1 MARDILR
8 NSYQWLKNVY
18 YLSLKELRSLFGD
31 ITLIGLVVVMFT
43 FTIYSI
49 GKGIT
54 TEVKNASVAV
64 LDQDHTE
71 LSYQIRDAILPPYFK
86 QVVEIEPNQID
97 PSMDNGEYIFVLTIP
112 PDFTQNLL
120 AGKQPQLQL
129 LVDATAMTQAGVGA
143 NYLGQIINRQ
153 VNQFLTQAPGQQQLP
168 LEPVINVLFNS
179 NLLTEWFMPITQIIG
194 NSSLLALILVGAAVI
209 REREHGTIE
218 HLLVMPVSASEI
230 AFSKILANSL
240 VILVAAM
247 LSLYFVVHKWIGA
260 PINGSLWLFALS
272 EWIYLFSMA
281 GLGLF
286 LATQAPTMPQFSLL
300 CLPVYIVLYLL
311 SGGPSPIENMPPMV
325 QNIMQFSPLTQFVAI
340 SQDVLF
346 RGAGWEIIWHRIV
359 IMVILGAIFIS
370 IAIKRF
376 RSMLAKQN

>member
-1 MARDILR
+1 MLR
-8 NSYQWLKNVY
+8 WLKNVY
-18 YLSLKELRSLFGD
+18 FLSVKELRSLFSD
-31 ITLIGLVVVMFT
+31 YTLMGLVVIMFT

-49 GKGIT
+49 AKGIT

-64 LDQDHTE
+64 WDQDQST

-86 QVVEIEPNQID
+86 QVKSISPAQID
-97 PSMDNGEYIFVLTIP
+97 KAMDEGEFIFVLTIP
-112 PDFTQNLL
+112 PEFEQKML
-120 AGKQPQLQL
+120 AGEQPQIQL

-143 NYLGQIINRQ
+143 SYLSQIINRQ
-153 VNQFLTQAPGQQQLP
+153 ISEFLHQPSMSEILP
-168 LEPVINVLFNS
+168 LKPVVNVLFNS
-179 NLLTEWFMPITQIIG
+179 NLRSEWFMPMTQITG

-230 AFSKILANSL
+230 AFSKILANGL
-240 VILVAAM
+240 VILVSAM
-247 LSLYFVVHKWIGA
+247 LSLYFVVHQFLGA
-260 PINGSLWLFALS
+260 PINGSIWLFAAS
-272 EWIYLFSMA
+272 EVVYLFSIA

-311 SGGPSPIENMPPMV
+311 SGAPSPFENMPQGV
-325 QNIMQFSPLTQFVAI
+325 QDVMQLSPLTQFVAI

-346 RGAGWEIIWHRIV
+346 RGAGWETIWHRV
-359 IMVILGAIFIS
+359 LIMAVLGAIFVALA
-370 IAIKRF
+370 IASF
-376 RSMLAKQN
+376 RSMLARQN

>member
-1 MARDILR
+1 M
-8 NSYQWLKNVY
+8 QWLKNVY
-18 YLSLKELRSLFGD
+18 YLSMKELRSLFSD
-31 ITLIGLVVVMFT
+31 VTLIGLVVIMFT

-49 GKGIT
+49 GKSVT

-64 LDQDHTE
+64 FDQDHST
-71 LSYQIRDAILPPYFK
+71 LSYQLRDVILPPYFK
-86 QVVEIEPNQID
+86 QVVEIDDDRID
-97 PSMDNGEYIFVLTIP
+97 SSMDNGEYIFVLTIP
-112 PDFTQNLL
+112 PNFAVDLL

-143 NYLGQIINRQ
+143 NYLNQIISRQ
-153 VNQFLTQAPGQQQLP
+153 INQFLGLPDSAQLLP
-168 LEPVINVLFNS
+168 FEPVVNVLFNS
-179 NLLTEWFMPITQIIG
+179 NLLTEWFMPTTQITG

-247 LSLYFVVHKWIGA
+247 LSLYFVVHKIIGA
-260 PINGSLWLFALS
+260 PINGSLWLFAFS
-272 EWIYLFSMA
+272 EAVYLFSVA

-300 CLPVYIVLYLL
+300 CIPVYIVLYLL
-311 SGGPSPIENMPPMV
+311 SGGTSPFESMPPLV
-325 QNIMQFSPLTQFVAI
+325 QDIMSFSPLTQFVAI

-346 RGAGWEIIWHRIV
+346 RGAGWETIWHRLV
-359 IMVILGAIFIS
+359 IMAIMGAGFVTL
-370 IAIKRF
+370 AIVRF
-376 RSMLAKQN
+376 RSMLARQN

>member
-1 MARDILR
+1 M
-8 NSYQWLKNVY
+8 QWLKNVY
-18 YLSLKELRSLFGD
+18 YLSIKELRSLFSD
-31 ITLIGLVVVMFT
+31 VTLIGLVVIMFT

-49 GKGIT
+49 GKSVT

-64 LDQDHTE
+64 FDQDHST
-71 LSYQIRDAILPPYFK
+71 LSYQLRDAILPPYFK
-86 QVVEIEPNQID
+86 QVVEIEYDQID
-97 PSMDNGEYIFVLTIP
+97 ATMDSGEYIFVLTIP
-112 PDFTQNLL
+112 PNFASELL

-143 NYLGQIINRQ
+143 NYLTQIISRQ
-153 VNQFLTQAPGQQQLP
+153 ISQFLGEPNSEAMLP
-168 LEPVINVLFNS
+168 FEPVINVLFNS
-179 NLLTEWFMPITQIIG
+179 NLLTEWFMPTTQITG

-218 HLLVMPVSASEI
+218 HLLVMPVTASEI

-247 LSLYFVVHKWIGA
+247 LSLYFVVHKMIGA
-260 PINGSLWLFALS
+260 PINGSIWLFAFS
-272 EWIYLFSMA
+272 EAIYLFSVA

-311 SGGPSPIENMPPMV
+311 SGGTSPFESMPPLV
-325 QNIMQFSPLTQFVAI
+325 QNIMLFSPLTQFVAI

-346 RGAGWEIIWHRIV
+346 RGAGWETIWHRLV
-359 IMVILGAIFIS
+359 IMAIMGAAFVTL
-370 IAIKRF
+370 AIVRF
-376 RSMLAKQN
+376 RSMLARQN

>member
-1 MARDILR
+1 M
-8 NSYQWLKNVY
+8 QWLKNVY
-18 YLSLKELRSLFGD
+18 YLSVKELRSLFSD
-31 ITLIGLVVVMFT
+31 VTLIGLVVIMFT

-49 GKGIT
+49 GKSVT

-64 LDQDHTE
+64 FDQDHST
-71 LSYQIRDAILPPYFK
+71 LSYQLHDAILPPYFK
-86 QVVEIEPNQID
+86 QVVEINYDQID
-97 PSMDNGEYIFVLTIP
+97 SSMDSGEYIFVLSIP
-112 PDFTQNLL
+112 PNFAADLL

-129 LVDATAMTQAGVGA
+129 LIDATAMTQAGVGA
-143 NYLGQIINRQ
+143 NYLTQIISRQ
-153 VNQFLTQAPGQQQLP
+153 INQFLGVPDSAQLLP
-168 LEPVINVLFNS
+168 FEPVVNVLFNS
-179 NLLTEWFMPITQIIG
+179 NLLTEWFMPTTQITG

-247 LSLYFVVHKWIGA
+247 LSLYFVVHKIIGA
-260 PINGSLWLFALS
+260 PINGSLWLFAFS
-272 EWIYLFSMA
+272 EAVYLFSVA

-300 CLPVYIVLYLL
+300 CIPVYIVLYLL
-311 SGGPSPIENMPPMV
+311 SGGTSPFESMPPLV
-325 QNIMQFSPLTQFVAI
+325 QDIMSFSPLTQFVAI

-346 RGAGWEIIWHRIV
+346 RGAGWETIWHRLV
-359 IMVILGAIFIS
+359 MMAILGAGFVTL
-370 IAIKRF
+370 AIVRF
-376 RSMLAKQN
+376 RSMLARQN

>member
-1 MARDILR
+1 MLR
-8 NSYQWLKNVY
+8 WLKNVY
-18 YLSLKELRSLFGD
+18 FLSVKELRSLFSD
-31 ITLIGLVVVMFT
+31 YTLIGLVVIMFT

-49 GKGIT
+49 AKGIT

-64 LDQDHTE
+64 WDQDHST

-86 QVVEIEPNQID
+86 QVQTISPEQID
-97 PSMDNGEYIFVLTIP
+97 KAMDEGEFIFVLTIP
-112 PDFTQNLL
+112 PNFEQQIM
-120 AGKQPQLQL
+120 AGEQPQIQL

-143 NYLGQIINRQ
+143 SYLSQIINRQ
-153 VNQFLTQAPGQQQLP
+153 ISEFLQQPSMSEILP
-168 LEPVINVLFNS
+168 LKPVVNVLFNS
-179 NLLTEWFMPITQIIG
+179 NLRSEWFMPMTQITG

-230 AFSKILANSL
+230 AFSKILANGL
-240 VILVAAM
+240 VILVSAM
-247 LSLYFVVHKWIGA
+247 LSLYFVVHQFLGA
-260 PINGSLWLFALS
+260 PINGSIALFAAS
-272 EWIYLFSMA
+272 EVVYLFSIA

-311 SGGPSPIENMPPMV
+311 SGAPSPFENMPQVV
-325 QNIMQFSPLTQFVAI
+325 QDVIQLSPLTQFVAI

-346 RGAGWEIIWHRIV
+346 RGAGWETIWHRV
-359 IMVILGAIFIS
+359 LIMAVLGAVFVALAIFS
-370 IAIKRF
+370 F
-376 RSMLAKQN
+376 RSMLARQN